1 MYPGILR
8 LDHVPHHSSYA
19 SCATSFKLC
28 FIPYLASSEQ
38 FIVVKLLLLLLDHD
52 AHGGGTPGLVIGI
65 SSVRHCCTIVTV
77 TSKHYVQRHLNMRTM
92 VAELFLPS
100 FADGRNESLR
110 RSEARPTVGV
120 TS

>member
-65 SSVRHCCTIVTV
+65 SSVRHCCIN
-77 TSKHYVQRHLNMRTM
+77 SDRDVQTLCPKALEDAHHG
-92 VAELFLPS
+92 
-100 FADGRNESLR
+100 GRVVSAILCGR
-110 RSEARPTVGV
+110 
-120 TS
+120 